1 MKKEMKQKMNKS
13 LIEGPASIFWLNE
26 FDSESMEKLI
36 KAFDLDPNQP
46 NLIVVLNPGDME
58 NERWIALK
66 NAYIV
71 SNSSNFNVRNIT
83 ESEINFS
90 KETHYSELP
99 DSPMKEMLENWVK
112 FLNKELDS

>member
-1 MKKEMKQKMNKS
+1 MSVTVET
-13 LIEGPASIFWLNE
+13 
-26 FDSESMEKLI
+26 LI
-36 KAFDLDPNQP
+36 KDFDLDPNQP

-90 KETHYSELP
+90 KEIHIVFQYFYSEL
-99 DSPMKEMLENWVK
+99 SQLRCKYN
-112 FLNKELDS
+112 

>member
-36 KAFDLDPNQP
+36 KDFNLDPSQP
-46 NLIVVLNPGDME
+46 NLIVILNPGDAE

-66 NAYIV
+66 NAYLV

-90 KETHYSELP
+90 KEIHYSELP
-99 DSPMKEMLENWVK
+99 DSPMKEMFEDWVK
-112 FLNKELDS
+112 FLNKGLDS